1 MDGRLDRLTR
11 PSLPIEILRPIRA
24 REVPID
30 DAVMGRVMEEA
41 IDHSFDCWTIKAGG
55 GGRRDEGR
63 MRLAARANSADQG
76 DGDAGGLQGGEFGHA
91 GDDEKAG
98 ARGHQQRR
106 TLFEGDGMR
115 SRRSGGKTT
124 VLMRSDWLSGR
135 RWLREDQK
143 RRRAWKGGYLMGE
156 PIGFNAEKCQGR

>member
-11 PSLPIEILRPIRA
+11 PSLPIESLRPIRA

-106 TLFEGDGMR
+106 TFEGDGMR